1 MKKYSLIL
9 SIPLMFALNGCALIE
24 KLPGSAKNNFAT
36 KFKSNE
42 VPNTLMKKPLAE
54 GSLTSKFGVRFN
66 PTGIPFPKKHK
77 GIDYRAEEGTP
88 IYASGD
94 GVIEKKYV
102 SKSYGNYIKIKHAN
116 GFSSAYAHMQHFA
129 SGISIG
135 SPVKRGQEI
144 GAVGTT
150 GRSTGAHLH
159 YELHYHGEPVNPLF

>member
-9 SIPLMFALNGCALIE
+9 SIPLMFALNGCVLIE
-24 KLPGSAKNNFAT
+24 KLPESISSKLPGSAKNNFAT

-54 GSLTSKFGVRFN
+54 GSLTSKFGVRFS

-102 SKSYGNYIKIKHAN
+102 SESYGNY
-116 GFSSAYAHMQHFA
+116 
-129 SGISIG
+129 
-135 SPVKRGQEI
+135 
-144 GAVGTT
+144 
-150 GRSTGAHLH
+150 
-159 YELHYHGEPVNPLF
+159 